1 MNNRMEDI
9 KKKYIKRTASDSEK
23 ELLFRHL
30 EQNPEEFSQFLK
42 MEVDETFSG
51 MPDEDAPERMVVR
64 MMNSIR
70 KNGLMY
76 KLYRIAAV
84 IAIPLVGL
92 VIYQYIHFSGKID
105 QLEKGVLTTSV
116 ITPVQKESTF
126 EYTVNPGV
134 KGLINLP
141 DGSKVWL
148 NSNSTL
154 KCPQQFD
161 GDKRELELSGEGYFQ
176 VESNPEWPMHIK
188 TNSGYTVKVTG
199 TEFNLSTYSN
209 DKVLK
214 LTMVSGSVKLINE
227 KSQTELE
234 VNRLEEVVVPVYSEV
249 KANDIVKANVH
260 LNTGW
265 KNGLLIF
272 DNTPMDEVVKKME
285 RWFGIKIFVKDSTL
299 LNNRFTGE
307 FESESAIQVLEFM
320 RITSNIGFSVK
331 DRTYT
336 LSVK

>member
-1 MNNRMEDI
+1 
-9 KKKYIKRTASDSEK
+9 
-23 ELLFRHL
+23 
-30 EQNPEEFSQFLK
+30 
-42 MEVDETFSG
+42 
-51 MPDEDAPERMVVR
+51 
-64 MMNSIR
+64 
-70 KNGLMY
+70 
-76 KLYRIAAV
+76 
-84 IAIPLVGL
+84 
-92 VIYQYIHFSGKID
+92 
-105 QLEKGVLTTSV
+105 
-116 ITPVQKESTF
+116 
-126 EYTVNPGV
+126 
-134 KGLINLP
+134 
-141 DGSKVWL
+141 
-148 NSNSTL
+148 
-154 KCPQQFD
+154 
-161 GDKRELELSGEGYFQ
+161 
-176 VESNPEWPMHIK
+176 
-188 TNSGYTVKVTG
+188 
-199 TEFNLSTYSN
+199 
-209 DKVLK
+209 
-214 LTMVSGSVKLINE
+214 MVSGTVKLINE